1 MNDVVILDDMDKKL
15 CIEYLYCV
23 EDYYTMTF
31 KVQSSKFRG
40 ESNFCISKQELV
52 KIIEYLNVA
61 NKELKGNVQISDS
74 DSDSYINI
82 TVKNTGR
89 LMIDGQIGGSF
100 EDNYIKFK
108 YESDQTIISN
118 LIRFFKYE
126 LNV

>member
-1 MNDVVILDDMDKKL
+1 MNDVVILDDKDKKL
-15 CIEYLYCV
+15 YIEYLYCV

-31 KVQSSKFRG
+31 KVQSSKFSG

-82 TVKNTGR
+82 TVKNTG
-89 LMIDGQIGGSF
+89 F